1 MLATEKPVILTNLF
15 RIMKQIAFRYG
26 LWMFF
31 GLTGFF
37 LLLHIF
43 HLSEN
48 IYLRVFNGVI
58 HLGLLW
64 MALRAW
70 TRRHHDG
77 TSDVTSGV
85 VVGMFTSFIG
95 VVPFAFFMAIFLEF
109 NPDLLASIQHQTSV
123 GEYLNPI
130 TSCFFIVVE
139 AIVISLIG
147 SYIILR
153 ILDAMR
159 ERRT

>member
-1 MLATEKPVILTNLF
+1 MN
-15 RIMKQIAFRYG
+15 QIAFRYG

-31 GLTGFF
+31 GLTAFF
-37 LLLHIF
+37 LLMHIF

-48 IYLRVFNGVI
+48 FYLRIFNGVI

-70 TRRHHDG
+70 NREHHEG
-77 TSDVTSGV
+77 TSDVASGV
-85 VVGMFTSFIG
+85 VVGMFTSFVG
-95 VVPFAFFMAIFLEF
+95 VIPFAFFMAIFLEF
-109 NPDLLASIQHQTSV
+109 NPDLLNSIKQQTPLS
-123 GEYLNPI
+123 EYLNPI

-147 SYIILR
+147 SYIMVR
-153 ILDAMR
+153 VLDAIR
-159 ERRT
+159 ERA

>member
-1 MLATEKPVILTNLF
+1 
-15 RIMKQIAFRYG
+15 MKEVAFRYG
-26 LWMFF
+26 IWMFLS
-31 GLTGFF
+31 LTGFF
-37 LLLHIF
+37 LLM
-43 HLSEN
+43 HLLDMSEN
-48 IYLRVFNGVI
+48 FYLRIFNGAI

-64 MALRAW
+64 LALRAW
-70 TRRHHDG
+70 TRDHHAG

-109 NPDLLASIQHQTSV
+109 NPDLLASIKSQTQL
-123 GEYLNPI
+123 GEYLNPV

-139 AIVISLIG
+139 AIAMSLIG
-147 SYIILR
+147 SYIMVR

-159 ERRT
+159 EQA

>member
-1 MLATEKPVILTNLF
+1 MN
-15 RIMKQIAFRYG
+15 QIAFRYG

-31 GLTGFF
+31 GLTAFF
-37 LLLHIF
+37 LLMHIF

-48 IYLRVFNGVI
+48 FYLRIFNGVI

-64 MALRAW
+64 LALRAW
-70 TRRHHDG
+70 NRNHHAG
-77 TSDVTSGV
+77 TSDVASGV
-85 VVGMFTSFIG
+85 VVGMFTSFVG

-109 NPDLLASIQHQTSV
+109 NPDLLNSIKQQTPLA
-123 GEYLNPI
+123 EYLNPI

-147 SYIILR
+147 SYIMVR
-153 ILDAMR
+153 IMDAIR
-159 ERRT
+159 ERA

>member
-1 MLATEKPVILTNLF
+1 
-15 RIMKQIAFRYG
+15 MKEIAFRYG

-37 LLLHIF
+37 LLMHIL

-48 IYLRVFNGVI
+48 FYLRIFNGAI
-58 HLGLLW
+58 HLGVLW
-64 MALRAW
+64 LALRSW
-70 TRRHHDG
+70 TREHHDG

-85 VVGMFTSFIG
+85 VLGMFTSFIG
-95 VVPFAFFMAIFLEF
+95 VIPFAFFMAIFLNF
-109 NPDLLASIQHQTSV
+109 NPELLAGIQRQASM
-123 GEYLNPI
+123 GAYLTPI

-147 SYIILR
+147 SYIIVR
-153 ILDAMR
+153 VLDAMR
-159 ERRT
+159 ERA

>member
-1 MLATEKPVILTNLF
+1 
-15 RIMKQIAFRYG
+15 MKQIAFRYG

-37 LLLHIF
+37 LLMHLF
-43 HLSEN
+43 RLSEN
-48 IYLRVFNGVI
+48 YYLRIFNGVI

-64 MALRAW
+64 YALRAW
-70 TRRHHDG
+70 TREHHAG
-77 TSDVTSGV
+77 ASDTTSGV
-85 VVGMFTSFIG
+85 ILGMFTSFIG

-109 NPDLLASIQHQTSV
+109 NPDLLATIKQQTPL
-123 GEYLNPI
+123 GTYLNPI

-147 SYIILR
+147 SYIMIR
-153 ILDAMR
+153 GMDAMR
-159 ERRT
+159 EGA

>member
-1 MLATEKPVILTNLF
+1 
-15 RIMKQIAFRYG
+15 MKQIAFRYG

-31 GLTGFF
+31 SLTGFF
-37 LLLHIF
+37 LLMHIL

-48 IYLRVFNGVI
+48 FYLRIFNGVI

-70 TRRHHDG
+70 TRGHHDG
-77 TSDVTSGV
+77 TSDTASGV
-85 VVGMFTSFIG
+85 AVGMFTSFIG
-95 VVPFAFFMAIFLEF
+95 VVPFAFFMAIFLNF
-109 NPDLLASIQHQTSV
+109 NPELLASIQRETPL

-139 AIVISLIG
+139 AIVMSLIG
-147 SYIILR
+147 SYIMVR
-153 ILDAMR
+153 VLDAMR
-159 ERRT
+159 ERA